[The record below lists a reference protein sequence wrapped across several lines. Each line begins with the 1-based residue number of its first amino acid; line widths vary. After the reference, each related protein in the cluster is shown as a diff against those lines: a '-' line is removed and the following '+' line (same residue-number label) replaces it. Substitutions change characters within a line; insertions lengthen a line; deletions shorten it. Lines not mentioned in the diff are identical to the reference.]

1 MTGGIPD
8 AARSRILAD
17 LTQIE
22 ADEGVRVLF
31 AVESGSRA
39 WGFPSPDSDYDARF
53 VYVREVDWYLSLSP
67 GRDVIE
73 LPIEG
78 LFDTNGWDIR
88 KALGLLLKPNPVLLE
103 WLSSPIR
110 YRWNEALCARLRDF
124 AERTAYAKACV
135 HHYSGVARRLSAE
148 YLDGREQVN
157 LKKYFYVVRPA
168 LCLAWVRQ
176 QRVGA
181 PPMNLH
187 ELMSGLDLPSGFY
200 GEIGRLVER
209 KAQASE
215 VGAGARIPVL
225 DQFINEQGAWAA
237 TMPAGDVPPAAD
249 LYEEAGRLFRDIVRG
264 GFEAGTRKAGR
275 GEDGASS

>member
-1 MTGGIPD
+1 MSTSIPD
-8 AARSRILAD
+8 EARSRILAD
-17 LTQIE
+17 LSRIE
-22 ADEGVRVLF
+22 ADENVRVLL

-53 VYVREVDWYLSLSP
+53 VYAREPDWYLSLSP

-73 LPIEG
+73 LPIDG

-88 KALGLLLKPNPVLLE
+88 KALSLLLKPNPVLLE

-110 YRWNEALCARLRDF
+110 YRWNETICSQLRDF

-176 QRVGA
+176 RRDGA
-181 PPMNLH
+181 PPMNLQA
-187 ELMSGLDLPSGFY
+187 LMAGLDLPAGF
-200 GEIGRLVER
+200 GDQIDQLIER
-209 KAQASE
+209 KAKASE
-215 VGAGARIPVL
+215 VGLGARIPAL
-225 DQFINEQGAWAA
+225 DTFIADQRAWAE
-237 TMPAGDVPPAAD
+237 TVPPHDAQPTD
-249 LYEEAGRLFRDIVRG
+249 NLREEAEALFREIV
-264 GFEAGTRKAGR
+264 KIGR
-275 GEDGASS
+275 PGSIPR